1 MKKYFKKLCAC
12 VLIWLLVCT
21 VTSAAEAAE
30 NYIVLHGF
38 AFDINADGKAVI
50 HSYDDRSPQ
59 VVIPHRLMSADVT
72 AIDDYAFF
80 RDAVITSVSFEQ
92 ATALKTVGANAF
104 NGCSAL
110 TSLTIPEQIETLSF
124 GSFQNCSSLAEL
136 HIEGGVTRIPGQCF
150 YGCASLTRVALPE
163 TITEIGERAFMNCAG
178 LKAVGIPD
186 TAQTIAD
193 NAFDGCSS
201 LVIYCTKESRA
212 RQYAAQH
219 GIDCA
224 ITNPDPV
231 TFLRGD
237 ADGEGRITILDA
249 TMIQRLLAGL
259 IADNDGMIE
268 LRGDVCDDGL
278 DILDA
283 TLIQRF
289 LADFDNIFGVGEEV
303 TVTPLPPDING

>member
-1 MKKYFKKLCAC
+1 MKHLKRLCSF
-12 VLIWLLVCT
+12 ILVCILIGA
-21 VTSAAEAAE
+21 VTPIVGAAE
-30 NYIVLHGF
+30 NYIVLYGF
-38 AFDINADGKAVI
+38 AFDINADGEAVI
-50 HSYDDRSPQ
+50 HSYDDRS
-59 VVIPHRLMSADVT
+59 ADV
-72 AIDDYAFF
+72 AVPQKLMGADVAIIDDYAFF
-80 RDAVITSVSFEQ
+80 NDASITSVSFEK

-178 LKAVGIPD
+178 LKAVVIPD

-219 GIDCA
+219 GIDCV

-259 IADNDGMIE
+259 IADNDEMIE